1 MSKIG
6 KKPISLQNL
15 QVEIKGQDV
24 HYKGKNG
31 TGVYTLPEF
40 IIPEV
45 VNQELFLKLKNGKD
59 KRKFWGLHRALL
71 ANELKGINQLFERKM
86 QIVGLGF
93 KAELAGSKIKFSLGF
108 SHKIEKN
115 LPKGV
120 TFEVDKTGQILTL
133 KSADKE
139 QLGQFCAD
147 IKALRPPEPYKGTGI
162 KMEGERIRRKAGK
175 TKAAA

>member
-6 KKPISLQNL
+6 KKPISLQNI
-15 QVEIKGQDV
+15 QVDVKGQDI
-24 HYKGKNG
+24 HYKGKYG
-31 TGVYTLPEF
+31 SGVYSLPNF
-40 IIPEV
+40 IMPEI
-45 VNQELFLKLKNGKD
+45 NDSELFLKLKNGKD
-59 KRKFWGLHRALL
+59 KNKFWGLHRALL
-71 ANELKGINQLFERKM
+71 ANKLKGINQLFEKKM

-93 KAELAGSKIKFSLGF
+93 KAELTGTKIKFSLGF
-108 SHKIEKN
+108 SHKIEKH
-115 LPKGV
+115 LPKGIS
-120 TFEVDKTGQILTL
+120 FEVDKTGQILTL

-147 IKALRPPEPYKGTGI
+147 IKSLRPPEPYKGTGI